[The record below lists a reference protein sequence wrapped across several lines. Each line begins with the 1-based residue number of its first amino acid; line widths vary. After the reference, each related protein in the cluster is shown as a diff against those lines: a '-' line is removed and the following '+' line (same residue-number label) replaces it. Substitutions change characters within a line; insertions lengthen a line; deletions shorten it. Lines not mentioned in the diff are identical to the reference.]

1 MTADPAFWLYL
12 EEDEARYM
20 AEEEQCVKYVLAE
33 IDREAM
39 EQASDNVNFN
49 NTSCFSV
56 CQARL
61 FSTVSGPCVRLGSS
75 C

>member
-1 MTADPAFWLYL
+1 MTADPAFWLHL

-20 AEEEQCVKYVLAE
+20 AEEEQCVKDVLAE
-33 IDREAM
+33 IAM
-39 EQASDNVNFN
+39 EQASENLNFN

-61 FSTVSGPCVRLGSS
+61 FNTVSGPCAGLGSS
-75 C
+75 R